1 MTFPG
6 EENWATDATEAASLV
21 VELADAKSHVL
32 EAQGT
37 PNPLKTTKKGKSL
50 TKRKTEKRK
59 LSLVMT
65 RD

>member
-1 MTFPG
+1 M
-6 EENWATDATEAASLV
+6 

-32 EAQGT
+32 EAQGA

-59 LSLVMT
+59 ISLVMT